1 MSVVLKICGAGDAY
15 GVFHCPGC
23 NSGHTVRVQ
32 GEGKWGWNGDVVRP
46 TLTPSVFVNAPG
58 RYFTAS
64 APSCHSFVKDGQIQF
79 LGDCSHAL
87 AGQTV
92 PLPEWSEAGE

>member
-1 MSVVLKICGAGDAY
+1 MNPVLKICGAGDAY
-15 GVFHCPGC
+15 GVFRCPGC
-23 NSGHTVRVQ
+23 ESGHTVRVQ

-58 RYFTAS
+58 PYFTAS
-64 APSCHSFVKDGQIQF
+64 APSCHSFVKDGHIQF
-79 LGDCSHAL
+79 LDDCSHAL